1 MWIFTREG
9 FYSVVTAEEFG
20 YPLQIRARSVADL
33 DRLRSTHL
41 RALAESIRLT
51 GRDYPV
57 RAFADHTELAGAV
70 SGMVHSI
77 DYANFKGEVGRRQGY
92 GRSQVYAK
100 VWSDCLQIESEN
112 ESN

>member
-20 YPLQIRARSVADL
+20 HPLQIRARSVADL

-41 RALAESIRLT
+41 PALAESVRLT

-57 RAFADHTELAGAV
+57 RAFTDHTELTAAV

-92 GRSQVYAK
+92 GRSHIYAK